1 MAIFRLEWLDG
12 TNSLTEGESIDK
24 AFNSKYGAGA
34 MRALDYWKEIPI
46 LDENW
51 ILEKS
56 VPVSKGNSLVKDIYL
71 YSYPGKEEGDE
82 RIEMIKVRDTLT
94 GTVSEGNTRL
104 R

>member
-12 TNSLTEGESIDK
+12 TNSLVEGNSFNE
-24 AFNSKYGAGA
+24 AFISSYGAGA
-34 MRALDYWKEIPI
+34 MKALDYWKEIPLI
-46 LDENW
+46 VENW

-56 VPVSKGNSLVKDIYL
+56 VPAKALIRDIYI

-82 RIEMIKVRDTLT
+82 RIEMIKMHNLET
-94 GTVSEGNTRL
+94 GETSEGNIRL